1 MFISGYQNG
10 GGGGLAGKM
19 GSSTGSNWNGQYNIL
34 NFFKKK
40 FNIFHLD
47 GGGLTNGGSYHGINS
62 FGAAG
67 GGAYGGFKSTGGYA
81 TDTIR
86 KPTR

>member
-1 MFISGYQNG
+1 MVGAEAW
-10 GGGGLAGKM
+10 LAKWGAAL
-19 GSSTGSNWNGQYNIL
+19 GPTGMVSIIFSI
-34 NFFKKK
+34 FFQKKI
-40 FNIFHLD
+40 NIFHLD

>member
-1 MFISGYQNG
+1 MVGAEAW
-10 GGGGLAGKM
+10 LAKWGAAM
-19 GSSTGSNWNGQYNIL
+19 GPAGMVSYTVL
-34 NFFKKK
+34 DCFKQTLLS
-40 FNIFHLD
+40 IFYCLSID

-67 GGAYGGFKSTGGYA
+67 GGAYGGFKSSGGYA